1 MVEQKNRQ
9 QLKKRNYKWERAR
22 TLLTNDGNDYE
33 LEKSIN
39 LSIEEESD
47 ATNENESDKNNIEG
61 KFQRTCRYLL
71 N

>member
-61 KFQRTCRYLL
+61 
-71 N
+71 